1 MLLRRYLHPTL
12 DVRKEKQR
20 RNDND
25 DFSSDQPAGSRLHA
39 RRSSSGLIFAPKHSH
54 LLEVFFFLVV
64 HRHALSDLDS
74 CQFVNRTWVGGRCW
88 ADKAHFALRGR

>member
-12 DVRKEKQR
+12 DVCKEKQR

-54 LLEVFFFLVV
+54 LLEFFFFFFSCGTQARPVRSGQLPICQQ
-64 HRHALSDLDS
+64 DL
-74 CQFVNRTWVGGRCW
+74 GGW
-88 ADKAHFALRGR
+88 AVLG